1 MLIKDKGELIQ
12 TIFLIFEGDSHGKK
26 KAYGL
31 NIKKNKSFNI
41 IAGRSGG
48 IHKKPEGRC
57 DKICG
62 PASDEI
68 VIQRRVILSFDGK

>member
-1 MLIKDKGELIQ
+1 MEFALS
-12 TIFLIFEGDSHGKK
+12 FPALIFMLFTSAVNVTLKILYK
-26 KAYGL
+26 ILMPY
-31 NIKKNKSFNI
+31 NSVT
-41 IAGRSGG
+41 GRSGG

>member
-1 MLIKDKGELIQ
+1 MYEHFYKI
-12 TIFLIFEGDSHGKK
+12 
-26 KAYGL
+26 L
-31 NIKKNKSFNI
+31 NVYNSVT
-41 IAGRSGG
+41 GRSGG